1 MKNRYILR
9 SQKYST
15 MMYRFASRMEQT
27 PRSFIR
33 EILKVTENPEII
45 SFGGGLPNPAL
56 FPVEALV
63 EAARD
68 VLSEDGTSALQY
80 STTEGYL
87 PLREFIA
94 ERYRKRTGLTVLT

>member
-1 MKNRYILR
+1 MKNRYR
-9 SQKYST
+9 FRFEKYSN
-15 MMYRFASRMEQT
+15 MKYRFASRMEHT

-56 FPVEALV
+56 FPVEALI

-68 VLSEDGTSALQY
+68 VLVRRRDVGT
-80 STTEGYL
+80 
-87 PLREFIA
+87 P
-94 ERYRKRTGLTVLT
+94 VLHD